1 MTHYRNFRINEKT
14 NVRVPMMTN
23 KGNYLAAADH
33 ELECDILQV
42 GGLMPTGSFNCV
54 AFRHITLTNRHANQ
68 RSRTMIMQ
76 TFSFSDPIHRKHQH
90 AHCLAEED
98 HWHEDPGTG
107 ALSHCGQQVAP
118 KHDKQVGSVIP
129 TN

>member
-42 GGLMPTGSFNCV
+42 GGLMPTGSFNRV

-68 RSRTMIMQ
+68 LSRTMIMQ

-118 KHDKQVGSVIP
+118 KHDKQVGSVVP

>member
-42 GGLMPTGSFNCV
+42 GYPRQILHFNFIPEEWQSFFNE
-54 AFRHITLTNRHANQ
+54 IIL
-68 RSRTMIMQ
+68 
-76 TFSFSDPIHRKHQH
+76 
-90 AHCLAEED
+90 
-98 HWHEDPGTG
+98 
-107 ALSHCGQQVAP
+107 
-118 KHDKQVGSVIP
+118 DKNARVM
-129 TN
+129 

>member
-42 GGLMPTGSFNCV
+42 GDLRIQIQNFSNMSEKLQ
-54 AFRHITLTNRHANQ
+54 AFSKKTPSYKNMHTDL
-68 RSRTMIMQ
+68 
-76 TFSFSDPIHRKHQH
+76 
-90 AHCLAEED
+90 
-98 HWHEDPGTG
+98 
-107 ALSHCGQQVAP
+107 
-118 KHDKQVGSVIP
+118 
-129 TN
+129 